1 MSKITKELSSEDIKK
16 LLFEE
21 AQILFPNYFKASGTT

>member
-1 MSKITKELSSEDIKK
+1 MKLSIEDIKK
-16 LLFEE
+16 LMFEE